1 MIDIIAIITSF
12 KGINLIVVIGVLVYL
27 FKKKLVPLIES
38 AQKKQED
45 EIKEIKKKQ
54 RALDVEY
61 QTMEETLTIQKMYG
75 QDLLAKIEQWN
86 KALRKKEQEE
96 HAFHYE
102 IQKKSTAFI
111 EKQNKSL
118 TFYLFYKEVAPQI
131 TQEVCNEIEKNFQE
145 HDKQQIFL
153 DQACHFLKDQL

>member
-61 QTMEETLTIQKMYG
+61 QTMEETLTIQKIYG

-86 KALRKKEQEE
+86 KALQKKEQEE